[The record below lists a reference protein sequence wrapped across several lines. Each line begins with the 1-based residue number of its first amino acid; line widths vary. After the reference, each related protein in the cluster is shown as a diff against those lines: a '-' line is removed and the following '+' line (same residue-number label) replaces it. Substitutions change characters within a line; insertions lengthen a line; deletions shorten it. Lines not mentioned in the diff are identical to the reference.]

1 MEKLDT
7 GTNELLCEI
16 EDRVATVTLN
26 KPEKKNALGDVLT
39 PALRETL
46 LKLEG
51 YSSVGCV
58 MITGKGNAFCS
69 GGDIGG
75 MGNRNGDRD
84 GASST
89 GQSTVQS
96 VPKSPHERVTELT
109 RKQET
114 LTLRLFELAKPT
126 IAALPGAAAG
136 AGLSIALA
144 CDIRI
149 ACESAFMTTAFANI
163 GLSGD
168 YGASWFLPHLV
179 GLARAKEMFFTA
191 ERINAKEGLDMGLIN
206 KVFPDDTFRTDAFE
220 YARKIANGPTM
231 ALGLMKKNL
240 NSGINQGLAA
250 SLAMEA
256 EHLIMSGG
264 SVESRE
270 AIKAFMEKRTPR
282 FHAKDE

>member
-1 MEKLDT
+1 MEILNT

-16 EDRVATVTLN
+16 RDRVALVTLN
-26 KPEKKNALGDVLT
+26 KPQKKNALGDVLT

-46 LKLEG
+46 LRLESH
-51 YSSVGCV
+51 SSVGCV
-58 MITGKGNAFCS
+58 MITGTGDAFCS

-75 MGNRNGDRD
+75 MGTG
-84 GASST
+84 ST
-89 GQSTVQS
+89 GKGVQ
-96 VPKSPHERVTELT
+96 KSSHERVTELT

-144 CDIRI
+144 CDIRL
-149 ACESAFMTTAFANI
+149 ASESAFMTTAFANI

-168 YGASWFLPHLV
+168 YGASWFLPRIV
-179 GLARAKEMFFTA
+179 GLARAKEMFYTA
-191 ERINAKEGLDMGLIN
+191 ERISAIDALDMGLIN
-206 KVFPDDTFRTDAFE
+206 KIFPDDTFRSDAFE

-240 NSGINQGLAA
+240 NAGLNQGLTA

-256 EHLIMSGG
+256 EHLVMSGG
-264 SVESRE
+264 SAESRE
-270 AIKAFMEKRTPR
+270 AIQAFMEKRAPR
-282 FHAKDE
+282 FHAGDE